1 MIVDRYL
8 LKQFFPVFLFS
19 LALFMMLV
27 SLIDLFYY
35 LVRYLNA
42 NAAVKDILKV
52 SLYYIPKSFSY
63 AMPVSLLFASAY
75 TLGDLSARNELITLI
90 GAGMPFWRFC
100 RSLIIL
106 GLVASGFA
114 FFFEDLAVIPTLR
127 KKNEMSK
134 ELLHTNTDTLAD
146 IVIKLHEGRIIYSA
160 DYYTHTTK
168 TLNGVTIIE
177 LDDTKRIVSI
187 VYAPQAIWTGAFWSF
202 SHALQYRWEKGF
214 FKPREYGETEK
225 YTEDPQTFVRS
236 SMSPEEL
243 QTAALRLLIRDLQ
256 KAGLPIG
263 SALTD
268 YYHRFSFSAVSFV
281 VIFLSLSMSTRF
293 KQNTLLLSLL
303 GSLGTAVVYY
313 VIEMISMMSARAGL
327 LPPFL
332 GAWIPVFICTV
343 AGLLLLWYSRT

>member
-1 MIVDRYL
+1 MTLDRHL

-19 LALFMMLV
+19 LILFVMLV

-42 NAAVKDILKV
+42 NAAIKDILRV
-52 SLYYIPKSFSY
+52 SLYYVPKSLSY
-63 AMPVSLLFASAY
+63 AMPVSLLFSSAY
-75 TLGDLSARNELITLI
+75 TLGDLSARNELITVI
-90 GAGMPFWRFC
+90 GSGMPFWRFC
-100 RSLIIL
+100 RPLIIL
-106 GLVASGFA
+106 GIAASVFA

-127 KKNEMSK
+127 KKNEISK
-134 ELLHTNTDTLAD
+134 ELLHINTDTLAD
-146 IVIKLHEGRIIYSA
+146 IVIKLKEGRIIYSA
-160 DYYTHTTK
+160 DYYTHTTE

-187 VYAPQAIWTGAFWSF
+187 VYAPQAIWTGASWSF
-202 SHALQYRWEKGF
+202 SNALIYRWEKGF
-214 FKPREYGETEK
+214 FKPREYKETGE

-236 SMSPEEL
+236 SVPPEDL
-243 QTAALRLLIRDLQ
+243 QSASLRLLIQDLK
-256 KAGLPIG
+256 KAGLPAA

-281 VIFLSLSMSTRF
+281 IIFLSLSMSTQF

-303 GSLGTAVVYY
+303 GSLGTAVIYY
-313 VIEMISMMSARAGL
+313 VVEMISMMSARVGL

-332 GAWIPVFICTV
+332 GAWIPVFICTA